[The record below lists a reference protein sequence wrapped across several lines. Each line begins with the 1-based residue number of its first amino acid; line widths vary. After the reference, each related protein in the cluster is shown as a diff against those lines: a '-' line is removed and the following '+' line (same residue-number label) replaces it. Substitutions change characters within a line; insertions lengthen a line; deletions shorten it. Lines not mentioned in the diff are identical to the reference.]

1 MLLLNLHT
9 NKPPTMKRLFYIIP
23 FCTIL
28 FACSNDEKFKSV
40 CAEEFASVISDT
52 TVQILDVRTPDEFA
66 EGHITGSRN
75 IDVLDKD
82 FELDALEVLDKDR
95 AVALYC
101 RSGRRS
107 KKAAEILT
115 TNGYQ
120 VVELSTRY
128 NGWVEAGREVTDK

>member
-1 MLLLNLHT
+1 
-9 NKPPTMKRLFYIIP
+9 MKRLFYIIP

-107 KKAAEILT
+107 KKAAEILS

-120 VVELSTRY
+120 VVELSTGY